1 MTDLRLSRQSLTG
14 GLVPYQLPIWNELG
28 LPHAFTTRLGGVSVG
43 PFASLNL
50 GIEGCSSADA
60 SLPSDSPE
68 NILRNYTQLAESL
81 NSSRRTLTRVSQ
93 VHGNRVLVAG
103 KGKSGLVQE
112 ADAIITDDP
121 RRLLAIRVADCV
133 PILLAS
139 ADGHIVGA
147 IHAGW
152 RGIVAQVIK
161 ATLDKFQQSFGL
173 HAGEFTCAIGPCIS
187 VNHVEVGSEVADEF
201 DRSGLSD
208 CVCRLTNQK
217 PHIDLRAAA
226 QQQLITCGIAA
237 ERIAVS
243 DRCTYRD
250 HDEFFSHRRDKGITG
265 RMAAVIGCR

>member
-1 MTDLRLSRQSLTG
+1 MTGLRLSRQSLTG
-14 GLVPYQLPIWNELG
+14 GLVPYQLPVWNDLG
-28 LPHAFTTRLGGVSVG
+28 LPHAFTTRLGGVSAG

-50 GIEGCSSADA
+50 GVEGCLPADA
-60 SLPSDSPE
+60 SLPRDSPE
-68 NILRNYTQLAESL
+68 NILRNYTRLAESL
-81 NSSRRTLTRVSQ
+81 DSSRRTLTRVSQ

-103 KGKSGLVQE
+103 KGKSGPVQE

-133 PILLAS
+133 PILLAC

-152 RGIVAQVIK
+152 RGIVAQVVK
-161 ATLDKFQQSFGL
+161 ATLDEIQRSFSVP
-173 HAGEFTCAIGPCIS
+173 ADQFTCAIGPCIS
-187 VNHVEVGSEVADEF
+187 VNHFEVGPEVADEF
-201 DRSGLSD
+201 DRSGLGD
-208 CVCRLTNQK
+208 CVRRLTDQK

-226 QQQLITCGIAA
+226 KQQLVTCGISA

-265 RMAAVIGCR
+265 RMAAVIGCC